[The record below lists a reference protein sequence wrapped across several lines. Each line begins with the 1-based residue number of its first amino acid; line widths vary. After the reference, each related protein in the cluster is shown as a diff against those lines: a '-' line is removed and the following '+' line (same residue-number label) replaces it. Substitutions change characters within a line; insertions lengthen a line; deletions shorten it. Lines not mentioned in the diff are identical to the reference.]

1 VSTPRR
7 AEDLMTVEEF
17 YVRVA
22 DGTKADLLDG
32 VMYVASPDTYTNDQ
46 IAGFLSYLIHG
57 YAEAKDLG
65 RVFGSRFAFSLSP
78 YRSPEP
84 DVAFVAKSRLHL
96 VKERGM
102 EGGPDV
108 AVEVVSRDS
117 RQRDYGEKKQIY
129 QEAGVAEYWII
140 DPLQRRAEFHRLAE
154 GRYDLVPLEQN
165 RIFASRAIEGFFLD
179 VDWLFVDPLPK
190 ATEKLQE
197 ILRGI

>member
-1 VSTPRR
+1 
-7 AEDLMTVEEF
+7 
-17 YVRVA
+17 
-22 DGTKADLLDG
+22 
-32 VMYVASPDTYTNDQ
+32 
-46 IAGFLSYLIHG
+46 
-57 YAEAKDLG
+57 
-65 RVFGSRFAFSLSP
+65 
-78 YRSPEP
+78 
-84 DVAFVAKSRLHL
+84 VAFVAKSRLHL
-96 VKERGM
+96 VHERGM

-140 DPLQRRAEFHRLAE
+140 DPLQRRAEFHRLVE

-165 RIFASRAIEGFFLD
+165 RIFASQAIQGFFLD